1 MREKKERKRERRE
14 GGRWSYPVVYP
25 SPLGQH
31 TLSLT
36 HGSEASSSK
45 STGQLLLNTLR
56 LCYGSFQS
64 PQSILS
70 KHKTKLNMHRHL
82 KNAQSTRWRVESKTK
97 RYSLQPNTKNWN
109 KITKIKKADTADF
122 GEAAAKHRFAF
133 LPVVWFLYNVLKWYL
148 SNMFPH
154 ESHHWTQYT
163 VTQTGSILNFLL
175 KITTIQC

>member
-64 PQSILS
+64 PQSILA

-82 KNAQSTRWRVESKTK
+82 KNAQSTR
-97 RYSLQPNTKNWN
+97 
-109 KITKIKKADTADF
+109 
-122 GEAAAKHRFAF
+122 
-133 LPVVWFLYNVLKWYL
+133 
-148 SNMFPH
+148 
-154 ESHHWTQYT
+154 
-163 VTQTGSILNFLL
+163 
-175 KITTIQC
+175 